1 MAYRAES
8 ILEGS
13 VTSSLDFF
21 LRVTISVLLLTPAT
35 SGSQVWR
42 PWILLPVGGKVPP
55 GVYVCVPEHSGV
67 LCVYLS
73 IQVCVCVYLSIQ
85 GCVCVYLSIQGCV
98 CVCVYLSIQGCVCVC
113 VCT

>member
-8 ILEGS
+8 ILEEL

-42 PWILLPVGGKVPP
+42 PWILLPAGGKVPP

-67 LCVYLS
+67 PL
-73 IQVCVCVYLSIQ
+73 
-85 GCVCVYLSIQGCV
+85 GCTSKCGEQRSGWKGSREVLEGGYERV
-98 CVCVYLSIQGCVCVC
+98 
-113 VCT
+113 